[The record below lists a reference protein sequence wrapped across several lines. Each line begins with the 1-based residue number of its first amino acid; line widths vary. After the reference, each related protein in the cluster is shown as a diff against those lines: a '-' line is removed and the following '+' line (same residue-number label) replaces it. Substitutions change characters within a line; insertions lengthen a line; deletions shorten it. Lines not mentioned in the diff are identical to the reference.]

1 MCDFSTGFKFCTCED
16 FKQNTTDIPYIWQL
30 TRWLGNKET
39 NMMGSIIGPSDSLG
53 DGLTIE
59 LVLEKLN
66 TGNCFDFE
74 YIPQENDQLQIN
86 YTNSENE
93 YSYMSVK
100 YNHREWKEGM
110 NSKFTSI
117 TKKLNEG
124 YIRKMAL

>member
-16 FKQNTTDIPYIWQL
+16 FNQNTTDIPYIWQL
-30 TRWLGNKET
+30 TRWLGSKET
-39 NMMGSIIGPSDSLG
+39 NMMGSILGPSNSLA

-124 YIRKMAL
+124 YIIKMAL